1 MKNYDDRLKAVIKA
15 LIEHQDWKVLYQ
27 LDLDIARLRE
37 QRALLHR
44 ELIERAIMAGQ
55 VMEIEHG
62 QRANDS
68 KEQH

>member
-37 QRALLHR
+37 QRALLGKQLASR
-44 ELIERAIMAGQ
+44 AVELLAL
-55 VMEIEHG
+55 
-62 QRANDS
+62 S
-68 KEQH
+68 